1 MNDQELEKAL
11 ADHSHPGDAEE
22 AIERGGGEEVAR
34 KRKRQRFFAWGIP
47 VLSAALALAVAIPLT
62 WHYAALKKSSDLA
75 GDGANGDPI
84 AYMKLYASHYYPY
97 SIASFIKDDV
107 LYGSLF
113 YSFSDRQNENLTIHL
128 YQTRATAVEVY
139 SPTNDLLCSTQADNI
154 HFAFTGFS
162 VSLTCVFTSLEGTK
176 ITMDSMTL
184 DVKPYYD
191 LVLSWQ

>member
-84 AYMKLYASHYYPY
+84 AY
-97 SIASFIKDDV
+97 FIKDDV